1 MAKGVKMLDIE
12 AVKRVVKKRRARGAT
27 DEDLIQYLERLKA
40 GSWKMFPEDIEEL
53 IQEIKQNQ

>member
-1 MAKGVKMLDIE
+1 MLDIE

-40 GSWKMFPEDIEEL
+40 GSWKKFPEDIEEL
-53 IQEIKQNQ
+53 IREIKQNQ